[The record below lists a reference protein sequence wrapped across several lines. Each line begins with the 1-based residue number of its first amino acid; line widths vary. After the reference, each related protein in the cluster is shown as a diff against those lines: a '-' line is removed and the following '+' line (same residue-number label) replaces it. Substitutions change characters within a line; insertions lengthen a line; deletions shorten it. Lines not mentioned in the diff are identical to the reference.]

1 MLLRHYMTVLFWF
14 RKNTRDRAR
23 PGTIQ
28 CRVTVDGVEYNFS
41 AGVYA
46 HKDDWD
52 AGRQQVRG
60 RSDETKVA
68 NQRLTQLADGLRE
81 AFNIL
86 EREGSYITPEKVV
99 VRFQAPQRRTASL
112 LEVAGRFLT
121 ARTAQVASGQ
131 ITAATREADGVRL
144 ARLEAWLTDT
154 KNLQMRPAEMSIRRA
169 EQLLEYLRGQGKSQ
183 NYALKVLGAVSALL
197 SWAVRHELLDRN
209 PMDGFSAKK
218 EPPKPAVFLTPADLV
233 KLWYYDFEAEA
244 LRKAADMFLFQCFT
258 GLSWQDAANFRASE
272 HVVPQPGGGLL
283 IRIHRQK
290 TGTLTMIPFFPPAV
304 ELLARYGGER
314 LPMPSNEY
322 QNRALKQIGY
332 LCGLPQHLTTHV
344 GRKTAGMVLLQDGV
358 PMTIVSA
365 VLGHRS
371 VSITQSTYASVLPD
385 TVHSE
390 LSKVYGLE
398 ILGMTNQRKPFL
410 REFSERLI
418 AAA

>member
-1 MLLRHYMTVLFWF
+1 MLLRHYMTLLYWF
-14 RKNTRDRAR
+14 RKNTRARER

-28 CRVTVDGVEYNFS
+28 CRVTVDKAEYNFS
-41 AGVYA
+41 TGVYVQ
-46 HKDDWD
+46 KDDWD
-52 AGRQQVRG
+52 AARQTVRG
-60 RSDETKVA
+60 RTDEVKVA
-68 NQRLTQLADGLRE
+68 NQRLTQLKTGLRE

-99 VRFQAPQRRTASL
+99 LRFQAPQRRTASL
-112 LEVAGRFLT
+112 LEVAGRYLT
-121 ARTAQVASGQ
+121 ARTAQVESQQ

-169 EQLLEYLRGQGKSQ
+169 
-183 NYALKVLGAVSALL
+183 
-197 SWAVRHELLDRN
+197 VRHELLDRN
-209 PMDGFSAKK
+209 PMEGFSAKK

-233 KLWYYDFEAEA
+233 KLWYYDFQATG

-272 HVVPQPGGGLL
+272 HVVPQPSGGLL
-283 IRIHRQK
+283 IRIARQK
-290 TGTLTMIPFFPPAV
+290 TGTVTMIPFFAPAI
-304 ELLARYGGER
+304 ELLTRYGGER

-332 LCGLPQHLTTHV
+332 LCGFSQHLTTHV

-385 TVHSE
+385 TVRSE

-398 ILGMTNQRKPFL
+398 VLGMSQQRKPFL